1 MKTFLVQYISEGNV
15 FAGKRTFEAE
25 SIGVAQAMFFEWLK
39 QQTTFQHL
47 WRLEFFFE
55 EINK

>member
-1 MKTFLVQYISEGNV
+1 MKTFLVVYNSEGNL

-25 SIGVAQAMFFEWLK
+25 SIGVAQSIFFEWLK
-39 QQTTFQHL
+39 QQSTFQHL
-47 WRLEFFFE
+47 WRLEFAFE